1 MNRRKFLLT
10 LLLAVATLVAN
21 AQNAIAIYQKDGQVA
36 KFAFTEKPVVTY
48 SGSDLVLTTS
58 KTIVQYP
65 VYMLQKIAFDVVD
78 LVANDIEQLA
88 VKAEAQF
95 SFQRETLTI
104 SGGEAGAPV
113 YLYDV
118 SGRKVGE
125 YRLDPDGRT
134 TIPVQNLGKSLY
146 IVKTKTVSFKFRK
159 S

>member
-1 MNRRKFLLT
+1 M
-10 LLLAVATLVAN
+10 
-21 AQNAIAIYQKDGQVA
+21 
-36 KFAFTEKPVVTY
+36 
-48 SGSDLVLTTS
+48 
-58 KTIVQYP
+58 
-65 VYMLQKIAFDVVD
+65 
-78 LVANDIEQLA
+78 
-88 VKAEAQF
+88 KAEAQF

>member
-1 MNRRKFLLT
+1 
-10 LLLAVATLVAN
+10 
-21 AQNAIAIYQKDGQVA
+21 
-36 KFAFTEKPVVTY
+36 
-48 SGSDLVLTTS
+48 
-58 KTIVQYP
+58 
-65 VYMLQKIAFDVVD
+65 MLQKIAFDVVD
-78 LVANDIEQLA
+78 LIANDIEQLA